1 MILCLVF
8 GLFYVNKLVKEAVG
22 CVYVHQVCVH
32 LVLEY
37 VDNLFAFAF
46 AHKAMV
52 HMYADQLLVY
62 SFDRQGSNNGAV
74 NTAGKCQQDLFA
86 ADLFANCSNLLF
98 YKYLGKFG
106 GGYANHVVRALIGIH
121 AELF

>member
-1 MILCLVF
+1 
-8 GLFYVNKLVKEAVG
+8 
-22 CVYVHQVCVH
+22 
-32 LVLEY
+32 
-37 VDNLFAFAF
+37 
-46 AHKAMV
+46 MV

-86 ADLFANCSNLLF
+86 ADSFANCSNLLF

-121 AELF
+121 AELFWIRLECVVISTTYISYLLIISSWEHFP